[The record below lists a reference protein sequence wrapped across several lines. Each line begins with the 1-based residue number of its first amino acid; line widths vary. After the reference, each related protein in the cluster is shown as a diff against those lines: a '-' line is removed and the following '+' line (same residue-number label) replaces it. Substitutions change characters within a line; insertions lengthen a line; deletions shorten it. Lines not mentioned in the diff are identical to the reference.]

1 MSGAFFPVAKLGWT
15 LLAPSHLLLW
25 LVLLTAIALIA
36 GRPRLGRWLTIATA
50 ALFVLFGVLPTGDW
64 LAQQL
69 EDQYPRPATLP
80 AHVDGIVDLGGGLGT
95 DILVERHAP
104 AAALSEA
111 RLVSTFELARR
122 YPDARVVFS
131 GGWGRFADAVAAAY
145 VFGQMGLD
153 PARLTLESRSRDT
166 FENLLFTK
174 RLVHPSPGQTWVLA
188 TSAIQMPRAMMVAR
202 RLGWPMI
209 PWPTDYLTRPSG
221 HMRPM
226 ADFLDIT
233 GNLARADAALHEEL
247 GLIAYRLRG
256 MGGTKAAQS
265 GEASSNARLGSAR
278 NDVPSTAL
286 GNAAPSNAL
295 SHAP

>member
-1 MSGAFFPVAKLGWT
+1 MNGSFLPVAKLGWT

-50 ALFVLFGVLPTGDW
+50 ALFVAFGVLPTGDW
-64 LAQQL
+64 LTQRL

-80 AHVDGIVDLGGGLGT
+80 AHIDGIVDLGGGLGT
-95 DILVERHAP
+95 DILMERHAP
-104 AAALSEA
+104 AAALTEA

-166 FENLLFTK
+166 FENLLFTQ
-174 RLVHPSPGQTWVLA
+174 RLVQPNRRQTWVLA
-188 TSAIQMPRAMMVAR
+188 TSAIQMPRAMMVAH
-202 RLGWPMI
+202 RLGWTMI

-221 HMRPM
+221 HIRPT
-226 ADFLDIT
+226 AGYT
-233 GNLARADAALHEEL
+233 NTASNLMRADAAVHEEL

-256 MGGTKAAQS
+256 MGGTKAAPP
-265 GEASSNARLGSAR
+265 G
-278 NDVPSTAL
+278 DDL
-286 GNAAPSNAL
+286 GNATPSSALSNAAKE
-295 SHAP
+295 SAAP